1 MPDPVTKPQSSETTQ
16 LRRPPR
22 KRNPEESRR
31 RILDAAESAFAR
43 RGYDGARLRDIA
55 QDAGVHHA
63 LVHHYYGD
71 KRGLFQ
77 EVLQR
82 GLDRVS
88 DAARD
93 SLTTGDDTTAIIG
106 GVVGAVFD
114 FFASN
119 RDLLRIIEGAFRD
132 RASVSFEVAAGAL
145 GQLALPLVSRVRE
158 TIADQQR
165 AGNLRQDVPPEAM
178 VLAAFS
184 MVVYPFLMGSGLAAA
199 LGLARDSDEAAR
211 RQAKAN
217 IIKLTIGAL
226 KG

>member
-1 MPDPVTKPQSSETTQ
+1 MTKPESTETTQ

-93 SLTTGDDTTAIIG
+93 SLSTGEDSASLVG

-114 FFASN
+114 FFANN

-145 GQLALPLVSRVRE
+145 GELALPLVSSVRDA
-158 TIADQQR
+158 ISVQQK
-165 AGNLRQDVPPEAM
+165 AGELRQDVPPEAM

-199 LGLARDSDEAAR
+199 LGLARDNDEAGR
-211 RQAKAN
+211 QQAKAN
-217 IIKLTIGAL
+217 VIKLTLGAL
-226 KG
+226 GG